1 MIPLQSNPCS
11 MAALQSKRSIHCL
24 SCGPSMSWQR
34 KGAQPGPFAFGETSD
49 RRVQLMKA
57 ALTAEAAERAQ
68 QYNKSMS
75 S

>member
-1 MIPLQSNPCS
+1 MIPAPSDSCS
-11 MAALQSKRSIHCL
+11 MAAMQSRRGIHCL
-24 SCGPSMSWQR
+24 SCGPSISWQP
-34 KGAQPGPFAFGETSD
+34 KGAQPGHFAIGKTSD

-57 ALTAEAAERAQ
+57 AVTAEAADRAQ